1 MTKLR
6 SEMTWLEKLLELRR
20 VANFEN
26 ADFDRL
32 CGGDIALKPSEVTD
46 FVRECTKLYRDSWM
60 NPIIDELIERERRV
74 RQRRK
79 GKR

>member
-26 ADFDRL
+26 AGFDDLQQRDVTIED
-32 CGGDIALKPSEVTD
+32 GRVTD
-46 FVRECTKLYRDSWM
+46 FIRERTESYRRSWM
-60 NPIIDELIERERRV
+60 NPIIDELIERERRA
-74 RQRRK
+74 RRRRK
-79 GKR
+79 GK